1 MLDQKTRYLQIAF
14 NYNVGLVRRILPD
27 IVPTVQSV
35 PGGSERILIEAGTP
49 YIKREGVAGIRAI
62 RHIWWGHVVADL
74 KTVDGA
80 LEEVNMVRAAGATA
94 ATVLGSSPPEAL
106 DLFIARCAEL
116 RMASMIDM
124 LGVRDP
130 LRVVMQLKGPP
141 DVVVLH
147 RGRDE
152 EGTRGKVIQYRHVNR
167 LLSKFDVLI
176 SAAGGVDLKEARSAI
191 FNGANIVVVNLV
203 QSGDP
208 WTGIRT
214 DGDVAAMAKQFLATI
229 E

>member
-1 MLDQKTRYLQIAF
+1 MLDDKTRYLQIAF
-14 NYNVGLVRRILPD
+14 NYDVQLVRRVLPI
-27 IVPTVQSV
+27 IVRDVLSL
-35 PGGSERILIEAGTP
+35 PGGRERILIEAGTP
-49 YIKREGVAGIRAI
+49 YIKREGMAGIRAI
-62 RHIWWGHVVADL
+62 RRIWQGYIVADL
-74 KTVDGA
+74 KTADGA
-80 LEEVNMVRAAGATA
+80 LEEVGMVRAAGATA

-116 RMASMIDM
+116 GMDSMIDM
-124 LGVRDP
+124 LGVDGP
-130 LRVVMQLKGPP
+130 LKVVMQLKRPP

-167 LLSKFDVLI
+167 LRSKFDVLI

-191 FNGANIVVVNLV
+191 FNGAHIVVVNLV
-203 QSGDP
+203 GPGDP

-214 DGDVAAMAKQFLATI
+214 DGDVGAIARQFLATI